1 MLVDIQQEINVKQKH
16 VMMFSQSQMIRL
28 VKII

>member
-1 MLVDIQQEINVKQKH
+1 MLVDIQQEINAQQKLAL
-16 VMMFSQSQMIRL
+16 MFSQSQMIRL